1 MKKTQLL
8 AAAAVLAMTSGV
20 SMAAA
25 PAAVGKGT
33 VKGNSGIK
41 TDAVLY
47 SQNDNDGGNGLTSQN
62 FEASFDAYDNSGAD
76 DFKVPKGV
84 VWSVKSVDVTGVYYN
99 GSGPAASE
107 HVTFYADAGGL
118 PGAAV
123 ADFPAAAGS
132 DSGGS
137 FSIPVKAKLKKG
149 TYWVGVQANMDFQAG
164 GQWGWEIR
172 SVQSGNPAAWQN
184 PGGGFGTGC
193 NSWGPV
199 QTCLGYGP
207 DYMFALGGKSV
218 AK

>member
-8 AAAAVLAMTSGV
+8 AAAAVLALTSGV
-20 SMAAA
+20 SLAAA
-25 PAAVGKGT
+25 PSVAGKGA
-33 VKGNSGIK
+33 VKALSGVK

-47 SQNDNDGGNGLTSQN
+47 SQNDNDGGTGVTSQN
-62 FEASFDAYDNSGAD
+62 FEATFDAYDNSGAD
-76 DFKVPKGV
+76 DFKVPKGSTWIV
-84 VWSVKSVDVTGVYYN
+84 SSVDVTGVYYN

-107 HVTFYADAGGL
+107 HVTFYANAGGL

-132 DSGGS
+132 DSSGS

-149 TYWVGVQANMDFQAG
+149 TYWVGVSANLDFQAG

-172 SVQSGNPAAWQN
+172 SVQAGNAAAWQN
-184 PGGGFGTGC
+184 PGGGFGVGC
-193 NSWGPV
+193 TTWDAL
-199 QTCLGYGP
+199 QTCLGFGP
-207 DYMFALGGKSV
+207 DFMFALNGK